1 MAVCFLYI
9 GKMHEAIA
17 LYEKA
22 INLNP
27 KTSINE
33 ALLLNCSTLYELES
47 NESKKKK
54 IDLLKL
60 VSENRADLELPIE
73 ACLKLWANFKSWM
86 YSVESLY

>member
-73 ACLKLWANFKSWM
+73 ACLKL
-86 YSVESLY
+86 

>member
-1 MAVCFLYI
+1 MAVCFLYT
-9 GKMHEAIA
+9 GRMHEAIS

-27 KTSINE
+27 SKSINE
-33 ALLLNCSTLYELES
+33 ALLLNCATLYELKLES

-60 VSENRADLELPIE
+60 VSENRADLETGIE
-73 ACLKLWANFKSWM
+73 NCLKL
-86 YSVESLY
+86 

>member
-1 MAVCFLYI
+1 MAVCFLYT
-9 GKMHEAIA
+9 GKMHEAIS

-27 KTSINE
+27 SKSINE

-60 VSENRADLELPIE
+60 VSENRADLETGIE
-73 ACLKLWANFKSWM
+73 NCLKL
-86 YSVESLY
+86 

>member
-1 MAVCFLYI
+1 MAVCHLYS
-9 GKMHEAIA
+9 GKMYEAIK

-27 KTSINE
+27 RKTINE

-54 IDLLKL
+54 VDLLKL
-60 VSENRADLELPIE
+60 VSANRSDLEIGIE
-73 ACLKLWANFKSWM
+73 TCLKL
-86 YSVESLY
+86 

>member
-1 MAVCFLYI
+1 MAVCFLYM
-9 GKMHEAIA
+9 GKMHEAIS

-27 KTSINE
+27 SKSINE

-60 VSENRADLELPIE
+60 VSENRADLETGIE
-73 ACLKLWANFKSWM
+73 NSLKL
-86 YSVESLY
+86 